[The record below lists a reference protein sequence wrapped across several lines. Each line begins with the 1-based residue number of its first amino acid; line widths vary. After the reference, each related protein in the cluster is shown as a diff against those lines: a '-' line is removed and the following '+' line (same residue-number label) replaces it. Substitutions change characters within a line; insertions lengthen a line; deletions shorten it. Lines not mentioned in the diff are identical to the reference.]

1 VKASGKGRFST
12 FLYDRSP
19 RISRRPGS
27 TSSRVGPRS
36 RTSSTGRTS
45 SPSCATPAHLR
56 GDRPP
61 GSAKLPG
68 DRPEVRHQ
76 ALDDAFRARR
86 DAHCARSRGAP
97 GGSYEEFVLDAIE
110 PRGRLDEFAAVEMLP
125 IVDENANAAPREG
138 QIGAICANQQSLAA
152 LGGGRRACQ
161 LSLGFTKFT
170 AWLNRPVPW
179 LTARTSTRMSAS
191 TLGRVGVRP

>member
-1 VKASGKGRFST
+1 MTGRLESREDP
-12 FLYDRSP
+12 DRH
-19 RISRRPGS
+19 RPGS
-27 TSSRVGPRS
+27 ALDQGPHRLGGPP
-36 RTSSTGRTS
+36 RLRAQ
-45 SPSCATPAHLR
+45 PPAHLR

-191 TLGRVGVRP
+191 TLGRVGVRS

>member
-1 VKASGKGRFST
+1 MTGRLESREDP
-12 FLYDRSP
+12 DRH
-19 RISRRPGS
+19 RPGS
-27 TSSRVGPRS
+27 
-36 RTSSTGRTS
+36 
-45 SPSCATPAHLR
+45 
-56 GDRPP
+56 
-61 GSAKLPG
+61 
-68 DRPEVRHQ
+68 
-76 ALDDAFRARR
+76 ALDQGPHRLGGPPRLRAQHQPICVVTDPRGARSFRATDRR
-86 DAHCARSRGAP
+86 FGTKLSMMPSEPGETRRGAP